1 MSVGENNPLTGCID
15 VRAGGAAAQGTLAA
29 SRAGGPRRRA
39 VVEGVV
45 VEVTLAPA
53 TAPPRFRAL
62 LRTPRAGDPLSGGVE
77 LLWHGQRTVPG
88 VAAGTRLRCLAVV
101 CFPDGVP
108 TMYNPRYE
116 IVTPKKVGR

>member
-1 MSVGENNPLTGCID
+1 MPVNNPLTGAID
-15 VRAGGAAAQGTLAA
+15 VRSEPEAGEHELTPGTGE
-29 SRAGGPRRRA
+29 RCRRRA

-45 VEVTLAPA
+45 AEVTVAPA
-53 TAPPRFRAL
+53 TAPPHFRAL
-62 LRTPRAGDPLSGGVE
+62 LKAPRPGSAVPCGVE
-77 LLWHGQRTVPG
+77 LRWHGQRTVPG

-116 IVTPKKVGR
+116 IVTPKRAAR

>member
-1 MSVGENNPLTGCID
+1 MTGNNPLTGAID
-15 VRAGGAAAQGTLAA
+15 VMAGPPAAPLDLTVSTAE
-29 SRAGGPRRRA
+29 RPRRRA

-45 VEVTLAPA
+45 AEVTLAPV
-53 TAPPRFRAL
+53 TEAPHFRAL
-62 LRTPRAGDPLSGGVE
+62 LKVPRTNGAVPCGVE

-88 VAAGTRLRCLAVV
+88 VVAGTRLRCLAVV
-101 CFPDGVP
+101 CHPDGVP

>member
-1 MSVGENNPLTGCID
+1 MTGNNPLTGAID
-15 VRAGGAAAQGTLAA
+15 VMGEPAAAPPDLTTSTAD
-29 SRAGGPRRRA
+29 RPRRRA

-45 VEVTLAPA
+45 VEVTIAPV
-53 TAPPRFRAL
+53 TAAPHFRAL
-62 LRTPRAGDPLSGGVE
+62 LQVPRADSAVPCAVE

-101 CFPDGVP
+101 CYPDGVP